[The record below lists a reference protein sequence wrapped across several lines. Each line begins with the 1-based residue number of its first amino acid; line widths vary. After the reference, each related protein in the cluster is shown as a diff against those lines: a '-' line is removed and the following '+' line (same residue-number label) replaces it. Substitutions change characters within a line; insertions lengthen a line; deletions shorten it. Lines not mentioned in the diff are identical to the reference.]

1 MLGKLIKHEFKGS
14 GRTMVP
20 FILVCLG
27 LSVLAGLS
35 IRGMENLQDY
45 GWFTVLFGIVI
56 FLFVVGLMAV
66 CT

>member
-35 IRGMENLQDY
+35 AAQGWVDVCRGWEPED
-45 GWFTVLFGIVI
+45 
-56 FLFVVGLMAV
+56 
-66 CT
+66 

>member
-35 IRGMENLQDY
+35 IRGMEIIED
-45 GWFTVLFGIVI
+45 
-56 FLFVVGLMAV
+56 
-66 CT
+66 